1 MTLWN
6 ILTLAH
12 DLDKKQF
19 VGSQKKRE
27 NIPIRKKIRN
37 GRTRTGRQKWRNQ
50 ECYLD
55 PTKFK

>member
-1 MTLWN
+1 MEYF
-6 ILTLAH
+6 

-27 NIPIRKKIRN
+27 KIFQLEKKIRN
-37 GRTRTGRQKWRNQ
+37 GRIRTGRQKWRNQ